1 MANFKEDLL
10 KTILAKTQKLTKQ
23 VNQRLLRLE
32 REIGKDIETTEM
44 KNLHKYLDTKSMDAW
59 TKSGRVSYSKI
70 KMDPFK
76 LDRLNKELTKFIEKP
91 STTVRGIRKELKQAR
106 ETHGVNFDYKDLFDF
121 KDIEE
126 DLEDWIMRYIPPSKF
141 DALNHYAIDHN
152 LSEDEYVVMII
163 KQADSKITN
172 DEDAIEKIKRLY
184 QKYVVGG

>member
-1 MANFKEDLL
+1 MANFKKELL
-10 KTILAKTQKLTKQ
+10 DETLAKTKKLTKQ

-44 KNLHKYLDTKSMDAW
+44 KNLHKYLNTKSMNAW

-91 STTVRGIRKELKQAR
+91 STTVRGLRRELKQAR
-106 ETHGVNFDYKDLFDF
+106 ETYMVDFDYKDLFDF

-126 DLEDWIMRYIPPSKF
+126 DLEDWILRYLTPSKF
-141 DALNHYAIDHN
+141 DALNDHAIRHN
-152 LSEDEYVVMII
+152 YSESEYVVMIV
-163 KQADSKITN
+163 KQASGDILN